1 MGVSASACS
10 CYTCILII
18 DHPNWAEGLWGEG
31 EEVERRKAR
40 KIFISAPFKLNTLDP
55 SLVFYFSHGM
65 RRETTCNH
73 FSLALFC
80 LMERNLLSA
89 SYMCVILHPYTGC
102 IEPGVNWD
110 MLLRQS
116 LSEHWDLTILDRT
129 IRYHTVPYRTIQDQ
143 TGPYRTIWDH
153 TEPYRIILD

>member
-40 KIFISAPFKLNTLDP
+40 KIFISVSVLY
-55 SLVFYFSHGM
+55 SSHGM

-73 FSLALFC
+73 ISLALFC

-116 LSEHWDLTILDRT
+116 LSEHCSELFWTNRPKHISHISDLPHMFHFQGILDIYGISLFT
-129 IRYHTVPYRTIQDQ
+129 PDMACQD
-143 TGPYRTIWDH
+143 
-153 TEPYRIILD
+153 